1 MTHEAPQQLAATA
14 PQDDEAE
21 DLAVE
26 GAELAERAELHELC
40 LDWSW
45 WCRTRRFYVRPSLP
59 ASLLGKLRTPTATR
73 RGNGGP
79 DAVASAE
86 LFAFHL
92 AVVGQPTEALDR
104 KVFELHYYW
113 GVRNVKASAA
123 ELGISR
129 QHWYRLVNDFRD
141 RAYRASREILA
152 ANLGAAAQLQSMQ
165 VSAR

>member
-1 MTHEAPQQLAATA
+1 MTNEAPQKLAAPA
-14 PQDDEAE
+14 PQDDETE

-26 GAELAERAELHELC
+26 SAELAERAELHELC

-79 DAVASAE
+79 DAIASAE
-86 LFAFHL
+86 LAAFHL
-92 AVVGQPTEALDR
+92 AVLGQPSEALDR

-123 ELGISR
+123 TLGISR
-129 QHWYRLVNDFRD
+129 QHWYRLVNDFRE

-152 ANLGAAAQLQSMQ
+152 ANIHSASCLSSQQSQ
-165 VSAR
+165 Q